1 MNNNYKARASLVHT
15 SRAMYAVNWMDI
27 APALAYIKQSLYVST
42 VELGELVTAFYAG
55 LFLFQ
60 LVGGYLSSLIGDKT
74 TSLIGLFFVG
84 IFAITSGI
92 SVTFSE
98 LLISRFLAGL
108 SAALFFSP
116 ALSLIASIVPKD
128 KYTFH
133 IGLYN
138 AAAGIGS
145 GTGILGWSILDIY
158 IGYRNSFLTAGIVTL
173 ILFFILQF
181 LFRNIP
187 NVKTHRND
195 IFRSLKNVISSKL
208 IIFTALIGSASM
220 ISYTIIGQLLVYY
233 LEFLRFS
240 SFTSGLISSLFLLI
254 GFAGGIIAGYHYSLT
269 EHRLAVFISSNAM
282 VSILLIVMGFIFNI
296 ISIVIVIILMGVL
309 TMYGFSAIYA
319 IIRHFAR
326 RDLVSLSLSYT
337 NTIQLIIA
345 AIVPLIFTYV
355 YELLNYRIS
364 WILMGL
370 ISLAFILFIIPIHK
384 EINTKLYGNIETE

>member
-1 MNNNYKARASLVHT
+1 MSNNYKAKASLVHT
-15 SRAMYAVNWMDI
+15 ARAMYAVNWMDI

-98 LLISRFLAGL
+98 LLISRFFAGL

-116 ALSLIASIVPKD
+116 ALSLLASIVPKN
-128 KYTFH
+128 KYTIH

-158 IGYRNSFLTAGIVTL
+158 IGYRNGFLTAGIVTL
-173 ILFFILQF
+173 ILFFILIF

-187 NVKTHRND
+187 NVKTYRND

-240 SFTSGLISSLFLLI
+240 SFTSGLISSLFLLV
-254 GFAGGIIAGYHYSLT
+254 GFAGGIIAGYHYSMT
-269 EHRLAVFISSNAM
+269 EHRLAVFISLNAL

-296 ISIVIVIILMGVL
+296 ISIVIVIILMGIL
-309 TMYGFSAIYA
+309 TMYGFSVIYA
-319 IIRHFAR
+319 IIRRFAR

-355 YELLNYRIS
+355 YELSNYRIS

-370 ISLAFILFIIPIHK
+370 ISLAFISFIIPIHK